1 MRGRTPFTLNG
12 KGAEIVRTAI
22 VKSLSWIATVA
33 LVMAAAL
40 PTAVP
45 AAAQP
50 KEVVIGVLY
59 PLTGPTAQAGVD
71 SKAAAELAVE
81 IVNGRFDLDLP
92 LARTPGLPNLGG
104 AKVRLVTV
112 DHQGKPE
119 VGQSEAERLITQEKV
134 AALYGAYQSGVSA
147 TASQVAE
154 RYGVPYFSGESSSPS
169 LHRRG
174 FKWFFRSS
182 PHDEHFSV
190 AMFEFLKE
198 FQAKRGIKLP
208 TISLFYEDTLFGSD
222 SSKVQEQLAT
232 QQGYKVVEKIAYR
245 ARSTSLT
252 VEVQRLKAGNASVLL
267 PTGYTSDAI
276 LFVKTARE
284 LDYNPPL
291 VIAQDAGYIESD
303 FIAGVGKDADGIMS
317 RSVFSLDLAAKKPMV
332 AKLNAMYKAKMN
344 KDLNDNSSRSFTG
357 MLVLLDAINRAGST
371 DPEAIRKA
379 LLATDMKP
387 EQMIMPWRGIKFDPA
402 TGQNELGTPLITQWR
417 GGQLKI
423 VWPFDVASA
432 DVLYPLPKWSER
444 K

>member
-1 MRGRTPFTLNG
+1 VQ
-12 KGAEIVRTAI
+12 IVRIAI
-22 VKSLSWIATVA
+22 VKSLSGIAAAAA
-33 LVMAAAL
+33 LVMAAGL
-40 PTAVP
+40 PAG
-45 AAAQP
+45 AQP

-59 PLTGPTAQAGVD
+59 PLTGPTAQAGID

-92 LARTPGLPNLGG
+92 LARTQGLPNLGG

-119 VGQSEAERLITQEKV
+119 VGQSEAERLVTQEKV
-134 AALYGAYQSGVSA
+134 AALYGAYHSAVSA

-182 PHDEHFSV
+182 PHDEHFSI
-190 AMFEFLKE
+190 AMFEFMKE
-198 FQAKRGIKLP
+198 FQAKRGVKLP
-208 TISLFYEDTLFGSD
+208 TLSLFSEDTLFGSD

-232 QQGYKVVEKIAYR
+232 QQGYKVVEKITYR

-284 LDYNPPL
+284 LDYNPPM

-332 AKLNAMYKAKMN
+332 AKINALYKAKMN

-357 MLVLLDAINRAGST
+357 MIVLLDAINRAGST

-387 EQMIMPWRGIKFDPA
+387 DQMIMPWRGIRFDPA

-423 VWPFDVASA
+423 VWPFEVASA
-432 DVLYPLPKWSER
+432 DVLYPLPKWSDR